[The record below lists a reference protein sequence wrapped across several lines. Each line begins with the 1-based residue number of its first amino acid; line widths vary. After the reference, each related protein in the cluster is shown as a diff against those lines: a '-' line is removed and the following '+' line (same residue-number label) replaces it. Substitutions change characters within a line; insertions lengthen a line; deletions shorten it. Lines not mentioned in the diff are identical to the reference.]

1 MNALERVLQ
10 DDLNHLIDRIAAA
23 THEGVVA
30 GSGDLRPD
38 LLQQLAASEARLSS
52 VRHDLLKGYV
62 EWRNALEDCADLWA
76 LADLSTTVS
85 AGSDRRAA

>member
-10 DDLNHLIDRIAAA
+10 DDLNHLIDRIAAS

-38 LLQQLAASEARLSS
+38 LLQQIAASEARLSS
-52 VRHDLLKGYV
+52 VRHDLLKGYS

-76 LADLSTTVS
+76 LADLATVS
-85 AGSDRRAA
+85 AESDRRAA

>member
-10 DDLNHLIDRIAAA
+10 DDLNHLVDRIAAA

-30 GSGDLRPD
+30 ASGDLRPD
-38 LLQQLAASEARLSS
+38 LLQQLAVSEARISS
-52 VRHDLLKGYV
+52 VRHDLLKGYA

-76 LADLSTTVS
+76 VADLSTVS